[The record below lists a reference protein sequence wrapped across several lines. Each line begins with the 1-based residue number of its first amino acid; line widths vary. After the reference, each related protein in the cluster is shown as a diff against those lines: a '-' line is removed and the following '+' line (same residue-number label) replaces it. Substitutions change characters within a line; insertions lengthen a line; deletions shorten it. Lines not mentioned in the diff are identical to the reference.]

1 MTGAAYNALGAPT
14 RVSFANGLD
23 KINRYFGLE
32 ALAGQ
37 TASYGKLRNTCVINA
52 GQACIESTA
61 TALFNTV
68 YDYDNAG
75 NVTVMTDVVK
85 SDRLN
90 AAYDAL
96 NRLTSVTQDGALS
109 TTLPVLN
116 EGYTHD
122 KIGNMTSKAGVTIT
136 APATARYGF
145 ESYNVYSAA
154 GQCYCFAY
162 APNTGAWVFSG
173 AAGVSE
179 NGTCLTSGNPPTP
192 QMTRTAFL
200 QTGGRMAIT
209 VTPAFAGA
217 GSPQTR
223 RWARLTGSG
232 L

>member
-1 MTGAAYNALGAPT
+1 M
-14 RVSFANGLD
+14 
-23 KINRYFGLE
+23 
-32 ALAGQ
+32 
-37 TASYGKLRNTCVINA
+37 
-52 GQACIESTA
+52 
-61 TALFNTV
+61 
-68 YDYDNAG
+68 
-75 NVTVMTDVVK
+75 
-85 SDRLN
+85 
-90 AAYDAL
+90 
-96 NRLTSVTQDGALS
+96 
-109 TTLPVLN
+109 
-116 EGYTHD
+116 
-122 KIGNMTSKAGVTIT
+122 TIT

-145 ESYNVYSAA
+145 ESHNVFSAA
-154 GQCYCFAY
+154 GQCHCFAY

-223 RWARLTGSG
+223 RWARLTGSD